1 MEGITLKKIKIQSKK
16 IISLILATLILLTYT
31 PLYAIAEE
39 LDQNNSIQENNISET
54 NNNITEENKLNNK
67 TETEISANESENG
80 DSTNGDST
88 NGDSTNDDI
97 FNEENTNINLTQN
110 INSPLSTSENKSKSS
125 GFKLAMRWGG
135 TTSKDYNWDAT
146 KSEKRVIKLTVYYQN
161 EVCEK
166 AYNTNDI
173 KITLPGIGKAN
184 RASTVKA
191 TDIAADEYNTQ
202 NKRRDW
208 SYKYDITTDTY
219 TFYNNK
225 EIEQGATFN
234 GSFELLWQLDSR
246 SCVNG
251 YAQEI
256 KATLIDEEETVESE
270 KLTYNYTSQK
280 DTYYINKT
288 AKAITSADGLN
299 AYVAEGKSVQDYAW
313 VQYTFRYNTKELN
326 ARGLKSRYI
335 IDTLPQ
341 GAVIA
346 KKDNIIQNEDGTI
359 SYKLEETNVPE
370 NSLVE
375 RSIIVGYPGEEY
387 AEKTITNTVYLKGIY
402 KDETEETELAKS
414 DIEVTLKR
422 IQNQTVGIVPG
433 KYVSP
438 DYVYKDTIEN
448 DINFTATL
456 YATTT
461 TNAEDA
467 GYQISI
473 TDDLLEIYSDTYHT
487 LSDNEYK
494 FTTIQ
499 VPGYTSFTN
508 ANGYTLEDGEY
519 TLKLYALYKKDVNT
533 RALTEYTKIYEG
545 KWGKE
550 TTNQTIPE
558 EAVAIRAEVTGL
570 NESIKSFYI
579 KTTGVINIAEN
590 IKNKT
595 YENPTYIINYD
606 FTELNDKNGQTIIP
620 QIKQENYSQTRL
632 YERDN
637 NIYGKGVLRSQ
648 DTIRIIERPQ
658 TPGYYYAYAHMQQF
672 TVDKNVEYFETNL
685 SHTTTIDN
693 KYENEINSIQLY
705 GITDQEE
712 LETLIET
719 INITQKDIKFKN
731 ELSQDVNIT
740 EYLKERA
747 TIQKEGKEISIS
759 FDFSDNP
766 IIAKNFSI
774 GYTVDARLNYEKY
787 YNSTNPT
794 YSITTYAYT
803 DAKDMSPQSTG
814 SHNNKT
820 MATARA
826 SQNILLALASH
837 QELIKMVKTQYT
849 TDYVQEN
856 AVAPM
861 NTEYTYKLKLRN
873 GYNTL
878 VNTEFIDILEHAE
891 LTTVDGTNPYN
902 QSEWYGTFKSV
913 DTTYLQTK
921 GLTPKVYYANTTT
934 PDETSWTLMET
945 NENGIWTTT
954 NEVKAVKIKIEGEIE
969 ENSIIYININMTS
982 PNDKTL
988 IDKKTYNTYTIN
1000 SDAIDLY
1007 TGVQSTYMKDM
1018 PSNATDVRLIEKEY
1032 DIEITK
1038 TDAKNGMKISGVQFG
1053 LYDTE
1058 GNKLRSYTTNIL
1070 GKTIIANIKEGT
1082 YILKEEQAPYGYE
1095 KCADHIILIKDGN
1108 YTVTRQGEV
1117 IAQGEEIIKNGIP
1130 TINFNIENERAK
1142 GSITI
1147 NKIDEYVNSSKQK
1160 IPLQGA
1166 TFDIMDTDQNVLATK
1181 TTDIN
1186 GALVASE
1193 LEWGKLYT
1201 IKETKA
1207 PSGYEPTTQTTYL
1220 SKNGKDKVIEIQNK
1234 RKTGTVT
1241 LTKQDEKDGTK
1252 LQGATYGLYA
1262 KNSIYDKEGN
1272 EQYAPDTKIAEA
1284 TTDENGKVTF
1294 EKLQWGDYYI
1304 KEISSVYGY
1313 ELSNEKHEFT
1323 INEQTVENI
1332 LEKTEKETRK
1342 KAHLQILKLDEK
1354 GNFLQGVQFA
1364 LYKENGV
1371 QVIKTDENGDEI
1383 KYITNEAGQLN
1394 INDIEWGN
1402 YYIEEINVPEG
1413 YERLNTKFTFSV
1425 TRQTFENDNTAITS
1439 VTNSETNEQ
1448 VSVIKNNRLSG
1459 KVKLTKYACDAS
1471 GNETETILP
1480 QAIYELYKSNGQL
1493 LGEYT
1498 TDENGQISVQD
1509 LEWDSYYFIEK
1520 QAPQGYSI
1528 SDKKIAFVVNSK
1540 NAGFEQPLSAYD
1552 KQETGEIKINKI
1564 IPSQTIYAGH
1574 GNSTFLFKIIGKD
1587 ENGEQKVTLYKAL
1600 TFTQEDQKN
1609 VDENGNITK
1618 SIIITNIEPYKYE
1631 ITEEQN
1637 YRYKLST
1644 ITLITNAQVENKTGI
1659 INLIGSESKGEITFK
1674 NEKTS
1679 NSLLTDTAL
1688 LTNTTQ
1694 AEYYIVGIKVEPKQQ
1709 TYEIG
1714 KDATPSDFTYKL
1726 LYSGGQEQSAE
1737 LTEGITING
1746 LTTYQETLPGSHIA
1760 KVQYTIN
1767 NKTFETEVITK
1778 WVIPS
1783 DYFTYGV
1790 LDKDANTIYI
1800 TGVNTKYISPEVL
1813 YIPSEYNGYKV
1824 KQVARGGALP
1834 SYKLQNISNVKVV
1847 KIENGITKIES
1858 YAFFG
1863 CSSLTSI
1870 SIPESVTS
1878 IGSNAFY
1885 GCSRLTSIEIP
1896 EGVMSIGNSAFYNC
1910 SSLTSIKIPEGLTSI
1925 GNSAFYNCSSLTN
1938 IEIPKGVTSIETSVF
1953 ENCGKLTSIRIPEGV
1968 TSIGVNAFANCNSLT
1983 GIDMPESV
1991 TSIKGAAFYN
2001 CSSLISI
2008 EIPEEVTS
2016 IEGRTFF
2023 GCRRLISVN
2032 IPKGVTSIGN
2042 YAFGGCSGLTKI
2054 DIPESVISIGN
2065 GAFSGC
2071 SGLTKI
2077 DIPESVINIGN
2088 YAFYNCWR
2096 LTSIEIPEKV
2106 TSIGNYTFYECS
2118 GLTSV
2123 KIPEGVT
2130 NIGDSAF
2137 YKCNHLTSIEIPE
2150 GVTSIGNSAFYG
2162 CSNLISIEIPKGVTK
2177 IGNSIFADC
2186 YSLTSIEIPEGV
2198 TSIGDSAFYRCQRLT
2213 SIGMPEGVTS
2223 IGNSAFSRCGGLT
2236 RIDIPGSVISI
2247 GNYAFSSCWG
2257 LTSIKI
2263 PESVAS
2269 IGNDVFSMCNKLAEI
2284 DVSESNKNY
2293 CSING
2298 VVYNKSVTMLIVYP
2312 AGKSDTEYLVQRTV
2326 TSIGISAFSDC
2337 SHLTSIEIP
2346 EGVTSICDKAFSGCS
2361 SLTSIEIPKG
2371 VTSIGSLAFFRCGKL
2386 KKIEIPEEVTS
2397 IESSAFRECGL
2408 TSIIIPKN
2416 VTSIKYGTF
2425 DSCSGL
2431 KSIEIPEKITSIEG
2445 HAFSGCRG
2453 LESII
2458 YNGTE
2463 EQFKL
2468 IEVRPGNDYFTKAQV
2483 TYKK

>member
-1 MEGITLKKIKIQSKK
+1 MKKIKIQSKK

-54 NNNITEENKLNNK
+54 DNNITEENKLNNK
-67 TETEISANESENG
+67 TETEISANESE
-80 DSTNGDST
+80 NGDST

-191 TDIAADEYNTQ
+191 TDIAADEYSTQ
-202 NKRRDW
+202 NKKRDW

-251 YAQEI
+251 YTQEI

-346 KKDNIIQNEDGTI
+346 KKDNIMQNEDGTI

-438 DYVYKDTIEN
+438 DSVYKDAIEN
-448 DINFTATL
+448 DINFTAIL
-456 YATTT
+456 DATTT

-579 KTTGVINIAEN
+579 RTTGVINVAEN

-719 INITQKDIKFKN
+719 INITQNNIKFKN

-814 SHNNKT
+814 SHNSKT

-902 QSEWYGTFKSV
+902 QSKWYGTFKSV

-934 PDETSWTLMET
+934 PDETSWTLMEK

-1130 TINFNIENERAK
+1130 TINFNIKNERSK

-1147 NKIDEYVNSSKQK
+1147 NKIDEYVNNNKQK
-1160 IPLQGA
+1160 IPLQGV
-1166 TFDIMDTDQNVLATK
+1166 TFDIIDTDQNVLATK

-1220 SKNGKDKVIEIQNK
+1220 SKNEKDKVIEIQNK

-1252 LQGATYGLYA
+1252 LQGATYSLYA

-1332 LEKTEKETRK
+1332 VEKTEKETRK

-1354 GNFLQGVQFA
+1354 GNFLQGVQFV

-1574 GNSTFLFKIIGKD
+1574 GNSTFIFKIIGKD

-1637 YRYKLST
+1637 YRYKLNT
-1644 ITLITNAQVENKTGI
+1644 ITPITNAQVENKTGI
-1659 INLIGSESKGEITFK
+1659 INLIGSENKGEITFK

-1746 LTTYQETLPGSHIA
+1746 STTYQETLPGSHIA

-1778 WVIPS
+1778 WVMPS

-1800 TGVNTKYISPEVL
+1800 TGVSTKYTSPEVL

-1824 KQVARGGALP
+1824 KQVAGKGNTQYNAL
-1834 SYKLQNISNVKVV
+1834 KNMSNVKIVE
-1847 KIENGITKIES
+1847 IEEGITSIGDYAFYNCRGLTKIEIPKGVTS
-1858 YAFFG
+1858 IGSSAFSN

-1870 SIPESVTS
+1870 EIPEGVTNIGSSAFAVCSSLTSIEIPEGVTSIGSSAFSYCTSLTSIEIPEGVTSIGSSAFRGCTSLTSIEIPEGVTSIGSSAFYECSKLTSIEIPEGVTSIESSAFQNCSRLTSIEIPKGVTS

-1885 GCSRLTSIEIP
+1885 NCRSLTSIEIP
-1896 EGVMSIGNSAFYNC
+1896 EGV
-1910 SSLTSIKIPEGLTSI
+1910 TSI
-1925 GNSAFYNCSSLTN
+1925 GNSAFFGCSS
-1938 IEIPKGVTSIETSVF
+1938 
-1953 ENCGKLTSIRIPEGV
+1953 
-1968 TSIGVNAFANCNSLT
+1968 
-1983 GIDMPESV
+1983 
-1991 TSIKGAAFYN
+1991 
-2001 CSSLISI
+2001 
-2008 EIPEEVTS
+2008 
-2016 IEGRTFF
+2016 
-2023 GCRRLISVN
+2023 
-2032 IPKGVTSIGN
+2032 
-2042 YAFGGCSGLTKI
+2042 
-2054 DIPESVISIGN
+2054 
-2065 GAFSGC
+2065 
-2071 SGLTKI
+2071 
-2077 DIPESVINIGN
+2077 
-2088 YAFYNCWR
+2088 
-2096 LTSIEIPEKV
+2096 
-2106 TSIGNYTFYECS
+2106 
-2118 GLTSV
+2118 
-2123 KIPEGVT
+2123 
-2130 NIGDSAF
+2130 
-2137 YKCNHLTSIEIPE
+2137 LTSIEIPE
-2150 GVTSIGNSAFYG
+2150 GVTSIGNSAFYS
-2162 CSNLISIEIPKGVTK
+2162 CRSLTSIEIPEGVTS
-2177 IGNSIFADC
+2177 IGKYAFYSCSRLTSIEIPEGVTSIGMYAFSGC
-2186 YSLTSIEIPEGV
+2186 SRLTSIEIPEGV
-2198 TSIGDSAFYRCQRLT
+2198 TSIGDSAFSDCSRLT
-2213 SIGMPEGVTS
+2213 SIDIAENNMNYCSSDGVLYNKEMSVLIAYPSAKADIKYLIPEGVTS
-2223 IGNSAFSRCGGLT
+2223 IGK
-2236 RIDIPGSVISI
+2236 
-2247 GNYAFSSCWG
+2247 YAFYSC
-2257 LTSIKI
+2257 S
-2263 PESVAS
+2263 
-2269 IGNDVFSMCNKLAEI
+2269 
-2284 DVSESNKNY
+2284 
-2293 CSING
+2293 
-2298 VVYNKSVTMLIVYP
+2298 
-2312 AGKSDTEYLVQRTV
+2312 R
-2326 TSIGISAFSDC
+2326 
-2337 SHLTSIEIP
+2337 LTSIEIP
-2346 EGVTSICDKAFSGCS
+2346 EGVTSIGRYAFYGCS
-2361 SLTSIEIPKG
+2361 SLTSIEIPERVTSIENSTFSNCSSLTSIEIPEGVTSIGNYAFYSCSRLTSIEIPEGVTSIENSTFSNCSSLTSIEIPEG
-2371 VTSIGSLAFFRCGKL
+2371 VTSIGSNAFFGCK
-2386 KKIEIPEEVTS
+2386 S
-2397 IESSAFRECGL
+2397 L
-2408 TSIIIPKN
+2408 TN
-2416 VTSIKYGTF
+2416 
-2425 DSCSGL
+2425 
-2431 KSIEIPEKITSIEG
+2431 
-2445 HAFSGCRG
+2445 
-2453 LESII
+2453 II
-2458 YNGTE
+2458 YCGTE
-2463 EQFKL
+2463 EQFKA
-2468 IEVRPGNDYFTKAQV
+2468 IKVSSYNDPFIKAQV
-2483 TYKK
+2483 TYTK

>member
-1 MEGITLKKIKIQSKK
+1 MKKIKIQSKK

-67 TETEISANESENG
+67 TETEISANESE
-80 DSTNGDST
+80 

-251 YAQEI
+251 YTQEI

-456 YATTT
+456 DATTT

-969 ENSIIYININMTS
+969 ENSITYININMTS

-988 IDKKTYNTYTIN
+988 IDKKAYNTYTIN

-1082 YILKEEQAPYGYE
+1082 YILKEEQVPDGYE
-1095 KCADHIILIKDGN
+1095 KIGGYTITIKDGK
-1108 YTVTRQGEV
+1108 YTVKYLQYDDIQYDNITFTAPNLADGTAGWSQNEDGTWQSNNTYIDSSNQNNSTTSTMTSNEFTVTKKGNLSFDWSVSSESVKYDYVYYTITNVETGKTIGGTSTKIGGTSYGTVYNTLKYNSVTTEKLPEGKYTISFTYRKDSSGKAGLDRAFVKNVKLNTKTGVEKTEEEQESV
-1117 IAQGEEIIKNGIP
+1117 IENNVPKIHL
-1130 TINFNIENERAK
+1130 NIENQRLN
-1142 GSITI
+1142 GSITVY
-1147 NKIDEYVNSSKQK
+1147 KIDEYLNSSKK
-1160 IPLQGA
+1160 EVPLSGA
-1166 TFDIMDTDQNVLATK
+1166 VFDLKDTNGSVISTG
-1181 TTDIN
+1181 TTNSSGNIVFDD
-1186 GALVASE
+1186 
-1193 LEWGKLYT
+1193 LEWGNTYILQEKQSL
-1201 IKETKA
+1201 K
-1207 PSGYEPTTQTTYL
+1207 GYELATQNTYL
-1220 SKNGKDKVIEIQNK
+1220 SKNEKDKTVKIKNI
-1234 RKTGTVT
+1234 RKKGTVT

-1262 KNSIYDKEGN
+1262 NANIYN
-1272 EQYAPDTKIAEA
+1272 ENGEILYKKDTLIKQAQ
-1284 TTDENGKVTF
+1284 TDENGVVTF
-1294 EKLQWGDYYI
+1294 KELIWGSYYL
-1304 KEISSVYGY
+1304 KETRTVYGY
-1313 ELSNEKHEFT
+1313 DISQTKHKFT
-1323 INEQTVENI
+1323 ISASNVET
-1332 LEKTEKETRK
+1332 EVQKTEKEARSKATLQLIK
-1342 KAHLQILKLDEK
+1342 KDNEGNYLEGVEFKIYNKDGTELKLKDAE
-1354 GNFLQGVQFA
+1354 
-1364 LYKENGV
+1364 
-1371 QVIKTDENGDEI
+1371 TDEPI
-1383 KYITNEAGQLN
+1383 FHITNESGRLR
-1394 INDIEWGN
+1394 IEGIEWGT
-1402 YYIEEINVPEG
+1402 YYIQEYRPAEG
-1413 YERLNTKFTFSV
+1413 YEITTTKFCFTVDRETFK
-1425 TRQTFENDNTAITS
+1425 EGNTIYE
-1439 VTNSETNEQ
+1439 VLNEDTNEMTKE
-1448 VSVIKNNRLSG
+1448 IINNKKTG
-1459 KVKLTKYACDAS
+1459 KVTLTKYACDSS
-1471 GNETETILP
+1471 GNETTNILP
-1480 QAIYELYKSNGQL
+1480 NAVYELYLSNGELQ
-1493 LGEYT
+1493 GEYT
-1498 TDENGQISVQD
+1498 TNENGQITVD
-1509 LEWDSYYFIEK
+1509 NLKWGGYYFQEK
-1520 QAPQGYSI
+1520 QAPTGYSI
-1528 SDKKIAFVVNSK
+1528 SDKKLSFVINSQ
-1540 NAGFEQPLSAYD
+1540 NASFEQTVTAYD
-1552 KQETGEIKINKI
+1552 KQETGELTINK
-1564 IPSQTIYAGH
+1564 TIKTSSLYSAH
-1574 GNSTFLFKIIGKD
+1574 GNSTFIFKIIGKD
-1587 ENGEQKVTLYKAL
+1587 EQNNEKVTLYRTI
-1600 TFTQEDQKN
+1600 TFTEKDLEN
-1609 VDENGNITK
+1609 VTTDEITK
-1618 SIIITNIEPYKYE
+1618 TIKIPEIEPYKYE
-1631 ITEEQN
+1631 ITEEKT
-1637 YRYKLST
+1637 YRYTLNT
-1644 ITLITNAQVENKTGI
+1644 IIPIKNAEVDGNKGI
-1659 INLIGSESKGEITFK
+1659 INLLQSSENKGEITFK

-1679 NSLLTDTAL
+1679 NSLLTDTGL
-1688 LTNTTQ
+1688 ITNTTQ
-1694 AEYYIVGIKVEPKQQ
+1694 TEYYV
-1709 TYEIG
+1709 IG
-1714 KDATPSDFTYKL
+1714 MSATPKETSYEVRTELTKDDFEYKL
-1726 LYSGGQEQSAE
+1726 LYSGGQEQNVE
-1737 LTEGITING
+1737 VTGDVTIEGK
-1746 LTTYQETLPGSHIA
+1746 TTYTQRLAGTYLVNMQIQYNGKTYTVQTQVTFIKTIKLLADVVNIGDYVNYDANSGLITPLTYTTEESVTGHSTVSTYSSSDTVKWRVLSVDKDSGKVELIAASNLETLYLNGKEGYINSENILNDIGAIYGRGKGAVGGRSVNIGDIEKYSSYDPYTFSNSNSSTGKYGGTRTYTSGTFVKGEGVTGGIEDTSDTRLVKASSSNPVTVTQTYYGYGS
-1760 KVQYTIN
+1760 
-1767 NKTFETEVITK
+1767 
-1778 WVIPS
+1778 PS
-1783 DYFTYGV
+1783 DYFENKSAYNV
-1790 LDKDANTIYI
+1790 LLS
-1800 TGVNTKYISPEVL
+1800 GR
-1813 YIPSEYNGYKV
+1813 GYFWLASRRV
-1824 KQVARGGALP
+1824 
-1834 SYKLQNISNVKVV
+1834 Y
-1847 KIENGITKIES
+1847 
-1858 YAFFG
+1858 
-1863 CSSLTSI
+1863 
-1870 SIPESVTS
+1870 
-1878 IGSNAFY
+1878 IGSSSCCFY
-1885 GCSRLTSIEIP
+1885 VSCADSKNVGGFSLLFY
-1896 EGVMSIGNSAFYNC
+1896 SIGNAV
-1910 SSLTSIKIPEGLTSI
+1910 SSSHGVVPVV
-1925 GNSAFYNCSSLTN
+1925 SL
-1938 IEIPKGVTSIETSVF
+1938 
-1953 ENCGKLTSIRIPEGV
+1953 
-1968 TSIGVNAFANCNSLT
+1968 
-1983 GIDMPESV
+1983 ES
-1991 TSIKGAAFYN
+1991 
-2001 CSSLISI
+2001 
-2008 EIPEEVTS
+2008 
-2016 IEGRTFF
+2016 
-2023 GCRRLISVN
+2023 
-2032 IPKGVTSIGN
+2032 
-2042 YAFGGCSGLTKI
+2042 
-2054 DIPESVISIGN
+2054 DIPVDGKDTS
-2065 GAFSGC
+2065 GA
-2071 SGLTKI
+2071 
-2077 DIPESVINIGN
+2077 
-2088 YAFYNCWR
+2088 W
-2096 LTSIEIPEKV
+2096 
-2106 TSIGNYTFYECS
+2106 
-2118 GLTSV
+2118 
-2123 KIPEGVT
+2123 
-2130 NIGDSAF
+2130 
-2137 YKCNHLTSIEIPE
+2137 
-2150 GVTSIGNSAFYG
+2150 
-2162 CSNLISIEIPKGVTK
+2162 
-2177 IGNSIFADC
+2177 
-2186 YSLTSIEIPEGV
+2186 
-2198 TSIGDSAFYRCQRLT
+2198 
-2213 SIGMPEGVTS
+2213 
-2223 IGNSAFSRCGGLT
+2223 
-2236 RIDIPGSVISI
+2236 
-2247 GNYAFSSCWG
+2247 
-2257 LTSIKI
+2257 
-2263 PESVAS
+2263 
-2269 IGNDVFSMCNKLAEI
+2269 
-2284 DVSESNKNY
+2284 
-2293 CSING
+2293 
-2298 VVYNKSVTMLIVYP
+2298 
-2312 AGKSDTEYLVQRTV
+2312 
-2326 TSIGISAFSDC
+2326 
-2337 SHLTSIEIP
+2337 
-2346 EGVTSICDKAFSGCS
+2346 
-2361 SLTSIEIPKG
+2361 
-2371 VTSIGSLAFFRCGKL
+2371 KL
-2386 KKIEIPEEVTS
+2386 KIE
-2397 IESSAFRECGL
+2397 
-2408 TSIIIPKN
+2408 
-2416 VTSIKYGTF
+2416 
-2425 DSCSGL
+2425 
-2431 KSIEIPEKITSIEG
+2431 
-2445 HAFSGCRG
+2445 
-2453 LESII
+2453 
-2458 YNGTE
+2458 
-2463 EQFKL
+2463 
-2468 IEVRPGNDYFTKAQV
+2468 
-2483 TYKK
+2483 